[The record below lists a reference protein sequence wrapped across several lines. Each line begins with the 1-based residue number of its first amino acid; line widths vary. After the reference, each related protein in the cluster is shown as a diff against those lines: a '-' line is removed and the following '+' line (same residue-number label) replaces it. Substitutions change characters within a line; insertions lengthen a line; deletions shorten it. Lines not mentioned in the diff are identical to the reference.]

1 MRRYQ
6 KTGISL
12 EIRGFVS
19 NFTLKMRS
27 STPDFT
33 GKCGIALPIFMV
45 LPDILNQHN
54 SIKNDR
60 IMEKKEKQP
69 LSVGMK
75 LCRVI
80 GVVLVCAAIGY
91 LIWSGDF
98 DHKGIVGYVDDFM
111 LFMAAYTFARG
122 SFLRP
127 ERRYIRRQL
136 YMLSSLFA
144 LLALCWVIML
154 AFIK

>member
-1 MRRYQ
+1 M
-6 KTGISL
+6 
-12 EIRGFVS
+12 
-19 NFTLKMRS
+19 
-27 STPDFT
+27 
-33 GKCGIALPIFMV
+33 
-45 LPDILNQHN
+45 
-54 SIKNDR
+54 
-60 IMEKKEKQP
+60 MEKKEKQP

>member
-1 MRRYQ
+1 
-6 KTGISL
+6 
-12 EIRGFVS
+12 
-19 NFTLKMRS
+19 
-27 STPDFT
+27 
-33 GKCGIALPIFMV
+33 
-45 LPDILNQHN
+45 
-54 SIKNDR
+54 
-60 IMEKKEKQP
+60 MEKKEKQP

-80 GVVLVCAAIGY
+80 GVVL
-91 LIWSGDF
+91 
-98 DHKGIVGYVDDFM
+98 GIVGYVDDFM